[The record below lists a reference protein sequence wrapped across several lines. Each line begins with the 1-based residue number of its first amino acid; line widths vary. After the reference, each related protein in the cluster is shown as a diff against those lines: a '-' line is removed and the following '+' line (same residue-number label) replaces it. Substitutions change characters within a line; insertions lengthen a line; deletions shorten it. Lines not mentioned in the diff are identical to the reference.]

1 MSDDNHGR
9 DEDGRDDGG
18 CSDNDDDRP
27 KYAQVRD
34 ALVERVRSGVWK
46 QGQLIP
52 SEPDIAAEFGVSTG
66 TARRALESL
75 VKDHVLIRRHGA
87 GTWVQGDTLD
97 DRYRFFGIFGKD
109 DVRITPDSR
118 DVKAMIARA
127 NSRERSTLSLEE
139 KARVIRISRT
149 RIRNGRPFIV
159 EKLSVPEALFPS
171 LTNQPELP
179 DALYDHYQKAHKVL
193 VMAVR
198 DQLYAV
204 AADTPTAETLRV
216 KVGAPLLKIDRV
228 AYAPD
233 KRPVEWRVSLCHLKD
248 AHFLARV
255 GG

>member
-1 MSDDNHGR
+1 MTDDNHGR

-18 CSDNDDDRP
+18 GSDNDDERP

-34 ALVERVRSGVWK
+34 AIVERIRSGAWT
-46 QGQLIP
+46 QGQQIP
-52 SEPDIAAEFGVSTG
+52 SEPLIAAEFGVSTG

-75 VKDHVLIRRHGA
+75 VKDHVLSRRQGA

-127 NSRERSTLSLEE
+127 NSRERSKLNLEM

-149 RIRNGRPFIV
+149 RTCNGRPFIA
-159 EKLSVPEALFPS
+159 ETLSVPEALFRNMADEP
-171 LTNQPELP
+171 QLP

-193 VMAVR
+193 IMATADR
-198 DQLYAV
+198 LNAV
-204 AADTPTAETLRV
+204 AADAATAEKLRV
-216 KVGAPLLKIDRV
+216 KVGAPLLKIDRI
-228 AYAPD
+228 AYTPH
-233 KRPVEWRVSLCHLKD
+233 KQPVEWRVSLCHLKD
-248 AHFLARV
+248 AHYLARV